1 MAIAQMNWGRMKYP
15 ADDPR
20 LTEFLNS
27 LQEVYRLAEI
37 HRGFLW
43 RIPDETIASKLKASG
58 FDNRIS
64 ATVSLWRSLDDLQDY
79 TFQSLHGVYLKRTS
93 EWFEPVEGPQLVVW
107 DVDENARPSFFE
119 AWERLQN
126 LKQNGPSERGYGW
139 KR

>member
-20 LTEFLNS
+20 VKEFLDS
-27 LQEVYRLAEI
+27 LEEVYRLAES
-37 HRGFLW
+37 HSGFLW
-43 RIPDETIASKLKASG
+43 RIPDETIAAQLKASG

-64 ATVSLWRSLDDLQDY
+64 ATVSVWKSLEDLHDY
-79 TFQSLHGVYLKRTS
+79 TFNSLHGAYLKRTS
-93 EWFEPVEGPQLVVW
+93 EWFEPVEGPQLIVW
-107 DVDENARPSFFE
+107 DVEDDATPSFFE
-119 AWERLQN
+119 AWERLQY